1 MVLEIPATSTFSN
14 FYSCCVNSAYLM
26 CFAIYQVVLM
36 VKNPSANVGDIR
48 NVEDSLK
55 EGMAT
60 HTSIA
65 WKIPWTEEPG
75 WLRMIHRVAKCWT

>member
-1 MVLEIPATSTFSN
+1 
-14 FYSCCVNSAYLM
+14 M

>member
-14 FYSCCVNSAYLM
+14 FYSCCINSAYLM

-36 VKNPSANVGDIR
+36 VNNPSANVGDIR

-55 EGMAT
+55 EGMA
-60 HTSIA
+60 IPLQYCLENPMDIGA
-65 WKIPWTEEPG
+65 W
-75 WLRMIHRVAKCWT
+75 LAVHDL